1 MMENILSRFPVI
13 GQEIFKQVDNPNL
26 TKCKE
31 VCHSWGYFLNNE
43 TLVWLRMLQKYNKN
57 HVEFQED
64 WKKVT
69 TKVPCEI
76 LKRLA
81 IATEQFY
88 TFCSKRLQFQ
98 HSPMHIVS
106 ERGILSL
113 CKFIADKNVIIN
125 PKRKDGFSAFHFAA
139 QEGHLDVCQFFLSNI
154 NEKNP
159 ADDDGWTPLLTA
171 GHSGHLETYKCIA
184 ENLEDKN
191 PAVNDGWTPLDFAI
205 KERKLEFVKYIIEN
219 VQDKSSVL
227 TPIYQAA
234 LKGDFEI
241 FKLFADNVEV
251 RNLGIFDGHD
261 FTCLDICKA
270 IIGGAVY
277 PNFQNSAENAK
288 INPKMPIY
296 QIYLSV

>member
-1 MMENILSRFPVI
+1 MIENILLRFPVI
-13 GQEIFKQVDNPNL
+13 GQEIFKQLNNQDL

-57 HVEFQED
+57 HVEFQDD

-113 CKFIADKNVIIN
+113 CKFIAEKNVVIN
-125 PKRKDGFSAFHFAA
+125 PRIKDGCSALHFAA
-139 QEGHLDVCQFFLSNI
+139 HEGHLDVCQLFLL
-154 NEKNP
+154 NENGN
-159 ADDDGWTPLLTA
+159 ADNFEGWTPLHNA
-171 GHSGHLETYKCIA
+171 AAIGEFEIYKCIA
-184 ENLEDKN
+184 KNLEDKN
-191 PAVNDGWTPLDFAI
+191 PALNDGGTALHLATEHGMFEIVEYIIGNIQKINPADDEGWTPLHVAAI
-205 KERKLEFVKYIIEN
+205 NDRL
-219 VQDKSSVL
+219 
-227 TPIYQAA
+227 
-234 LKGDFEI
+234 EI
-241 FKLFADNVEV
+241 FKYIAEKSDNKNPALDDGVTSLH
-251 RNLGIFDGHD
+251 LGAQVGAFGIVDYV
-261 FTCLDICKA
+261 
-270 IIGGAVY
+270 IGNVQNKNPGDNFGAT
-277 PNFQNSAENAK
+277 S
-288 INPKMPIY
+288 
-296 QIYLSV
+296 